1 MFKKLLLLTLFSIL
15 FQSAFSQQN
24 NSDDF
29 SYNSQIKLKEGNI
42 KIFFIKKPMD
52 HSLYLV
58 FIDSV
63 HNQTI
68 IIVDKTMDKK
78 GDELYLFINNN
89 KNFMI
94 MIRENVKN
102 SGKDKRFLE
111 EMFSSSDKLFKRE
124 YKKMIKSI

>member
-1 MFKKLLLLTLFSIL
+1 MFKKFLLLILFSIL
-15 FQSAFSQQN
+15 FHSAFSQQKY
-24 NSDDF
+24 SDDF

-89 KNFMI
+89 KNFMV

-102 SGKDKRFLE
+102 SGKDKKFLE

-124 YKKMIKSI
+124 YKKMLRLI